1 MAKAAKRESRNPTFF
16 RWMCGPRLF
25 SESPP
30 SISLNSKC
38 RCWNALIKSQSF
50 VESHLHH
57 WTSRPIS
64 GLLAATE
71 YWYDFFKN
79 EIFYF
84 SFDLNR
90 EGGMAKGL
98 NLKIQDFASL
108 QGCVQP
114 KEVQLLASGDGF
126 VVLRLDSTRFL
137 GLKSLLLLCIGVA
150 TSSICAEAV
159 KGSRWGIAGCACVS
173 DVVDRWEPQYQR
185 GSVLACSLS

>member
-114 KEVQLLASGDGF
+114 KEVQLLASGDGIYRRRDF
-126 VVLRLDSTRFL
+126 VLRLLSRCIVGPRDITLHRKVDSTT
-137 GLKSLLLLCIGVA
+137 S
-150 TSSICAEAV
+150 TSSLR
-159 KGSRWGIAGCACVS
+159 RWN
-173 DVVDRWEPQYQR
+173 
-185 GSVLACSLS
+185 LNSLR